1 MLSIDNQM
9 SKGIK
14 YINERR
20 KRWDLKEEET

>member
-9 SKGIK
+9 PKGVK